1 MTTAPSVPTMLHLRL
16 GGTSVVARLD
26 DAALPCVLHWGP
38 DLGDVST
45 QALDELQIALTPPY
59 VDSPI
64 SSQAAVA
71 LLPQHSSGWLGR
83 PGLLGS
89 RAGGRSWSV
98 SFDRVEHR
106 VETAGS
112 ADWAD
117 GAAGAVRLRSVG
129 LDRPS
134 ALEVT
139 TEIEVHPSGLVR
151 VRAQVRNL
159 GADDY
164 EVAHL
169 LPALPVPAEAALRP
183 RGLGAGGVGRTAGPR
198 LGDGHVCR

>member
-59 VDSPI
+59 VDSAI

-129 LDRPS
+129 LTGPAPS
-134 ALEVT
+134 K
-139 TEIEVHPSGLVR
+139 S
-151 VRAQVRNL
+151 
-159 GADDY
+159 
-164 EVAHL
+164 
-169 LPALPVPAEAALRP
+169 RP
-183 RGLGAGGVGRTAGPR
+183 RLRCTPADWSGSVPR
-198 LGDGHVCR
+198 CATSAPTTTRSPTCCPLCRCRRRRVSCST